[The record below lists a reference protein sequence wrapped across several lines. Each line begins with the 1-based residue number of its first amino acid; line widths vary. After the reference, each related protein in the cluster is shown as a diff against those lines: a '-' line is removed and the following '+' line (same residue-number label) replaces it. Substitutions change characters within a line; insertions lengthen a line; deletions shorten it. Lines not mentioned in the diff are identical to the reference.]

1 LQRLTEDELKEEI
14 MAEKQT
20 YTLITGASLGI
31 GKAMAIECAS
41 RGMNLILV
49 ALPGDELVNTAVEL
63 AEKYSIDVLHYA
75 TDLTKEGNIK
85 ALHDWYLIQNV
96 QIDFLINN
104 AGLGTSGWLTKMDIN
119 LIHTMLK
126 LNNDALT
133 SMCYYFIPELK
144 KNKQS
149 WILNVGSLESFLPIP
164 YKAVY
169 TGTKQYNYGFTLA
182 LREELKH
189 FGISVSLLCPG
200 AVVTN
205 EEGLNRIKS
214 QGAKAKLMVTMP
226 DFVAKR
232 AIKRTLER
240 KNIIVPGRMNKI
252 IRKFSMLF
260 PTSLR
265 MKILE
270 KVFRVYA
277 KESDKITSAS
287 N

>member
-1 LQRLTEDELKEEI
+1 
-14 MAEKQT
+14 MAEKQK

-31 GKAMAIECAS
+31 GKAMAMECAS
-41 RGMNLILV
+41 RGMNLIIV
-49 ALPGDELVNTAVEL
+49 ALPEDDLENTACEI
-63 AEKYSIDVLHYA
+63 EGKYGVKVLHYG

-85 ALHDWYLIQNV
+85 TLHEWYLNQNIQL
-96 QIDFLINN
+96 DFLINN
-104 AGLGTSGWLTKMDIN
+104 AGLGTSGWLTKMDES
-119 LIHTMLK
+119 LIHSMLR

-149 WILNVGSLESFLPIP
+149 WLLNVGSLESFLPIP

-226 DFVAKR
+226 DYVAKR
-232 AIKRTLER
+232 AIKRTLEK
-240 KNIIVPGRMNKI
+240 KNIIVPGRLNKI
-252 IRKFSMLF
+252 IRKISMAL

-277 KESDKITSAS
+277 KESDKITSTK
-287 N
+287 